1 LDAFKKFLH
10 GGNKETWEKN
20 ELQAIYYVLY
30 AMAERENN
38 IDESELIEMCGLMQ
52 LLPGVLLY

>member
-1 LDAFKKFLH
+1 MVAIKKR
-10 GGNKETWEKN
+10 GKKN

-38 IDESELIEMCGLMQ
+38 IDESELIEMFGLMQ